1 MKKIVAMFIVV
12 AFAVSFSA
20 FTVLSGKKRS
30 LPDPEFWF
38 ELNAGGTASNPLDYT
53 LVGGTGENPPLC
65 DEETGY
71 RCAILTEM
79 QGSGDPN
86 PGYPFV
92 NTWSEERKRET
103 P

>member
-1 MKKIVAMFIVV
+1 MKKIIALFIAA
-12 AFAVSFSA
+12 AFMVGFSA
-20 FTVLSGKKRS
+20 FTVLSEKNKT

-53 LVGGTGENPPLC
+53 LVGGNGQNPPACNL
-65 DEETGY
+65 TSGY

-79 QGSGDPN
+79 QGEDDDH
-86 PGYPFV
+86 PGYPV
-92 NTWSEERKRET
+92 LSGISQEKKRAT

>member
-1 MKKIVAMFIVV
+1 MKKIIALFIAAAFVV
-12 AFAVSFSA
+12 GFSA
-20 FTVLSGKKRS
+20 FTVLSEKNRS

-38 ELNAGGTASNPLDYT
+38 ELNAGGTASNPLHYT
-53 LVGGTGENPPLC
+53 LVGGTGENPPIC

-79 QGSGDPN
+79 QGAGDPN

-92 NTWSEERKRET
+92 NTLSDERKR
-103 P
+103 PNP

>member
-1 MKKIVAMFIVV
+1 MKKIIALFIAAAFVV
-12 AFAVSFSA
+12 GFSA
-20 FTVLSGKKRS
+20 FTVLSEKNKS

-38 ELNAGGTASNPLDYT
+38 ELNAAGVASNPLDYT
-53 LVGGTGENPPLC
+53 LVDGTGENPPLC
-65 DEETGY
+65 DETIGY
-71 RCAILTEM
+71 RCAIKTEM
-79 QGSGDPN
+79 QGTGDPN